1 MFKNLNDFDF
11 SINPADNFY
20 YFCNGNWLKNQTIP
34 KKYTSWGTFE
44 ILFEENQ
51 KKIKTIIDTCIK
63 KKKKKK
69 KNN

>member
-20 YFCNGNWLKNQTIP
+20 YFCNGNWLENQTIP

-44 ILFEENQ
+44 ILFERIFATNSKQHSKQHSKEHP
-51 KKIKTIIDTCIK
+51 K
-63 KKKKKK
+63 
-69 KNN
+69 